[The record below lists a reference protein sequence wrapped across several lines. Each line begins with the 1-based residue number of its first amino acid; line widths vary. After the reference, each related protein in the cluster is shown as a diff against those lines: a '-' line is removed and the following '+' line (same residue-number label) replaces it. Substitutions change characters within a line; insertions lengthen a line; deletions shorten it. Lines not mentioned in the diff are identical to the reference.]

1 MFFLMIR
8 RPPRSTRTDTLFPYT
23 TLFRSTGQIR
33 THHLLDADRKGNVE
47 MIEAFRFTVSDRPVC
62 EQRGETAPARI
73 LKRELPFHV
82 QEGFL
87 LSRETCIGKV
97 LGGGA
102 ATHGNGRVINSR
114 ATAELPISSQYT
126 FQIGR
131 APV

>member
-1 MFFLMIR
+1 
-8 RPPRSTRTDTLFPYT
+8 
-23 TLFRSTGQIR
+23 
-33 THHLLDADRKGNVE
+33 

-82 QEGFL
+82 QDGFL

-114 ATAELPISSQYT
+114 ATAELPIRSEEHTSELQSLMRISYAV
-126 FQIGR
+126 FCLKKKNR
-131 APV
+131 